1 MLSIRLGCFALASL
15 IALSASAA
23 PKVAIVSDGKLSAQ
37 ARHGIDDLEAALR
50 RRSLEVVDC
59 PERADYLIFAG
70 GSSAASAAKRLK
82 GTTLV
87 LPQAPESLAIFRGQT
102 NALIPLYAVG
112 VFVCFTLSQAG
123 MVVHWLRTREPGW
136 RWKAA
141 LNGIGQPVIPTGT

>member
-23 PKVAIVSDGKLSAQ
+23 PKVAIVSDGELSAP
-37 ARHGIDDLEAALR
+37 ARHGIDDLEATLR

-70 GSSAASAAKRLK
+70 GSSAASAAKRLQ

-102 NALIPLYAVG
+102 NGRP
-112 VFVCFTLSQAG
+112 T
-123 MVVHWLRTREPGW
+123 VVLTGGDARGLMY
-136 RWKAA
+136 AA
-141 LNGIGQPVIPTGT
+141 LEL